1 MWQSGSRC
9 AASAARCELAGER
22 AGEGGFAPLIV
33 TAELPAPLQ
42 VRMHA
47 LRRAHYPPERNRVA
61 AHVTLFHALPPFC
74 EQELRELL
82 ARLMAAHP
90 PPPARIEG
98 VMALDRGTAVRLTSP
113 ALLALRDQI
122 ADRFDTLLSPQDR
135 HTPRLHVTIQNKVAP
150 REARALQEQLA
161 PMLPPLDFRFAG
173 LALHA
178 WLGGPWEGLKRW
190 SFRG

>member
-1 MWQSGSRC
+1 MP
-9 AASAARCELAGER
+9 GER
-22 AGEGGFAPLIV
+22 GSAPLIV

-82 ARLMAAHP
+82 ARLVAAHP

-122 ADRFDTLLSPQDR
+122 ADRFDTLLSAQDR

>member
-1 MWQSGSRC
+1 MS
-9 AASAARCELAGER
+9 GER
-22 AGEGGFAPLIV
+22 GSAPLIV

-74 EQELRELL
+74 GQELRELL
-82 ARLMAAHP
+82 ARLVAAHP

-113 ALLALRDQI
+113 ALLALRDEI

-161 PMLPPLDFRFAG
+161 PALAPLDFRFAG

-178 WLGGPWEGLKRW
+178 WLGGPWQALKRW